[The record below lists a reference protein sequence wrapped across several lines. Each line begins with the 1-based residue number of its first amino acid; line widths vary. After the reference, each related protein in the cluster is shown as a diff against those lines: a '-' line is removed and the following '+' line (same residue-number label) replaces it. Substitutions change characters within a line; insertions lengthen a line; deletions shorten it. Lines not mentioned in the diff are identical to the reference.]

1 MGVWGF
7 VLEVGGVG
15 GGLGF
20 VLEVGGGWG
29 VCFGVVVFSQMGGDG
44 VGRRGREAN
53 INSGRSR

>member
-7 VLEVGGVG
+7 VLEVGG
-15 GGLGF
+15 
-20 VLEVGGGWG
+20 VGGGWG